1 MKVNKKEYLTI
12 TEMAEILGI
21 TYLAAKQR
29 LLRAGIKAVS
39 YEALYD
45 ASSLEAIRNV
55 PGKGRPKKAVP
66 GPEPAKP
73 RANKPAKPKK

>member
-1 MKVNKKEYLTI
+1 MKVNKKEFLTI
-12 TEMAEILGI
+12 SEMAEILKI

-45 ASSLEAIRNV
+45 ASALEAIRNV
-55 PGKGRPKKAVP
+55 PGKGRPRKATP
-66 GPEPAKP
+66 ESEPAKP
-73 RANKPAKPKK
+73 KAKKGKK